1 MPHVHLTRSKGC
13 QCRKSDPGLE
23 KWLCLISRY
32 GIPYEESLILHR
44 ARLLLECLV
53 WVRESSRKRQQSPH
67 HLIPQRKSLMSERL
81 KGPGQMMGRPELDQ
95 SMTSGVFLQL
105 SRPALR
111 AASSTKHAFPA
122 SPLGGAILQYNST
135 GYPHCTD
142 GATEVQKRQWLG
154 KFDVGACPCLPPPA
168 TDFLVLRGGKAPT
181 DDMNCISTWELLVIT
196 GVAPQCSECLQLA
209 FHFHFRYSIMHPHSQ
224 IYLLH
229 PVYMSQTIYWM
240 RQNDSKTHCQNHLL
254 LLGFRGQL
262 PKKQVY
268 LVKNSVFLKFSSW
281 YQVYCRFWAEYLWI
295 QPETFTKYPPRKNTL
310 GVTDMS
316 KLT

>member
-1 MPHVHLTRSKGC
+1 MRARGRFGTKEVHCPALPKLLTFTVKIKHLTPSTGKMPHVHLTRSKGC
-13 QCRKSDPGLE
+13 QCRKSDPSLE

-142 GATEVQKRQWLG
+142 GATEVQKRQ
-154 KFDVGACPCLPPPA
+154 
-168 TDFLVLRGGKAPT
+168 
-181 DDMNCISTWELLVIT
+181 
-196 GVAPQCSECLQLA
+196 
-209 FHFHFRYSIMHPHSQ
+209 
-224 IYLLH
+224 
-229 PVYMSQTIYWM
+229 
-240 RQNDSKTHCQNHLL
+240 
-254 LLGFRGQL
+254 
-262 PKKQVY
+262 
-268 LVKNSVFLKFSSW
+268 
-281 YQVYCRFWAEYLWI
+281 
-295 QPETFTKYPPRKNTL
+295 
-310 GVTDMS
+310 
-316 KLT
+316 